1 MSIMMNSRKPVG
13 LQRRLAA
20 LAVLG
25 ALSACH
31 RAPSA
36 KDPTASSVTPAVSTS
51 YGKIG
56 DPIHLSVGYQPYYT
70 EAWSGAVLNGLG
82 LWKKYLPAGSTVE
95 FNVGLQGALVV
106 NAMLAGKE
114 QIGYVGDMPGIVGAS
129 KRSVADLRIVAAIGL
144 GTDQCNVFFT
154 RLDAPAFADAKAAVK
169 WLDGKTVA
177 VPKGSCTDRF
187 ARAVFKKENVNPG
200 AYLNQNIELIT
211 SGFRAKKL
219 DAAVVWEPTGSR
231 LVAEGLARRVASGN
245 DFSEN
250 DGAFIDVRADLLAQ
264 RPDVV
269 KAWLEAEL
277 DAELFLADPKNAHE
291 VARLLKEQTTGFDEK
306 VLWRALY
313 GSYPAV
319 SGGGPIRLTLP
330 FAFTDKSYEL
340 VRRATAFLYEVKSIA
355 IPQLAADAV
364 QPDLAAQVL
373 KERGLSSP
381 VGEIKSSSELA
392 DR

>member
-1 MSIMMNSRKPVG
+1 MLNTRNSADFRAG
-13 LQRRLAA
+13 LVA
-20 LAVLG
+20 LTVFAVM
-25 ALSACH
+25 AACH

-36 KDPTASSVTPAVSTS
+36 TSTAPAAASAPSTS

-129 KRSVADLRIVAAIGL
+129 KRSTADLRILANIGL

-154 RLDAPAFADAKAAVK
+154 RLDAPAFADGKAAVK

-187 ARAVFKKENVNPG
+187 ARAVFKSQHVNPG
-200 AYLNQNIELIT
+200 SYLNQNIELIT

-231 LVAEGLARRVASGN
+231 LVAEGLARRVATGN
-245 DFSEN
+245 DFGEN
-250 DGAFIDVRADLLAQ
+250 DGAFIDVRADLLQQ

-291 VARLLKEQTTGFDEK
+291 VARLLKEQTNGFDEK
-306 VLWRALY
+306 VLWRSLY
-313 GSYPAV
+313 GSYPTA
-319 SGGGPIRLTLP
+319 SGGGPVRLTLP
-330 FAFTDKSYEL
+330 FVFTDKSYEL

-355 IPQLAADAV
+355 IPQLPADAV

-373 KERGLSSP
+373 KERGLSAP
-381 VGEIKSSSELA
+381 VGEIKSSAELA